1 VFGGFEQIVGSI
13 TTIGECV
20 KVLVTGAT
28 GFVGSRVVQDLRA
41 AGHQVYAG
49 SRGGKEV
56 HGAKGVALEVTN
68 PESVNRTVDGVQPEA
83 VIHLVGIIR
92 EKGSQTF
99 EAVHTQGTQH
109 LLEALKPYRSRL
121 VHMSALGAALDSPS
135 GYSSSKARAEAL
147 VRASGLPYTIFRPSL
162 IFGPGDDFFGN
173 VLKNLVSLPPIV
185 PIIGDGLFPFRPVW
199 VGDVSR
205 AFVRALELPQS
216 LGQSYDLTGTTEYT
230 FKELLTLEL
239 AALGRKKPMLHVP
252 LFLMNL
258 LVPLMQI
265 LPNPPITKD
274 QYSMLKAGNTANPS
288 PAREVF
294 GLEMESLEAWLPR
307 ILETKKN
314 P

>member
-1 VFGGFEQIVGSI
+1 M
-13 TTIGECV
+13 

-28 GFVGSRVVQDLRA
+28 GFVGRRVVQDLLA
-41 AGHQVYAG
+41 TGHQVYAG

-56 HGAKGVALEVTN
+56 PGATGAKGITLEVTN
-68 PESVNRTVDGVQPEA
+68 PDSVRRAVDSVQPEA

-92 EKGSQTF
+92 EKGNQTF
-99 EAVHTQGTQH
+99 EAVHTQGTQN
-109 LLEALKPYRSRL
+109 LLEALKPYGSRF
-121 VHMSALGAALDSPS
+121 VHMSALGAAQDSPS
-135 GYSSSKARAEAL
+135 GYSSSKARAENA
-147 VRASGLPYTIFRPSL
+147 VKASALPYTIFRPSL
-162 IFGPGDDFFGN
+162 IFGPSDDFFGT
-173 VLKNLVSLPPIV
+173 VLKNLVSLPPVV

-216 LGQSYDLTGTTEYT
+216 VGQSFDLTGPTEYT

-258 LVPLMQI
+258 LVPMMQI

-274 QYSMLKAGNTANPS
+274 QYAMLKAGNTANPS

-294 GLEMESLEAWLPR
+294 GLEMQSLETWLPH
-307 ILETKKN
+307 ILGTK
-314 P
+314 

>member
-1 VFGGFEQIVGSI
+1 M
-13 TTIGECV
+13 

-28 GFVGSRVVQDLRA
+28 GFVGKAVVQDLLV
-41 AGHQVYAG
+41 AGHQVVAG
-49 SRGGKEV
+49 SRGGKQV
-56 HGAKGVALEVTN
+56 HSAQGISLDVTN
-68 PESVNRTVDGVQPEA
+68 PDSVRRVVDTVQPEA

-99 EAVHTQGTQH
+99 EAVHTVGTQN

-135 GYSSSKARAEAL
+135 GYSSSKARAENA
-147 VRASGLPYTIFRPSL
+147 VKASGLPYTIFRPSL

-205 AFVRALELPQS
+205 AFVRALELPHSVGQS
-216 LGQSYDLTGTTEYT
+216 LGQSFDLTGPTEYT
-230 FKELLTLEL
+230 FKELLSLEL

-252 LFLMNL
+252 LFVMNL
-258 LVPLMQI
+258 MVPLMQI

-307 ILETKKN
+307 ILLPK
-314 P
+314 